1 MILVNN
7 RDKIEWQPDLT
18 VALLLEKLDYSY
30 SLITVTINDHLIQDE
45 DYHNTM
51 IPDQASVIV
60 FHLAHGG

>member
-1 MILVNN
+1 MILINN

-30 SLITVTINDHLIQDE
+30 SLITVTINDQLIQDE
-45 DYHNTM
+45 DYHTTM

>member
-30 SLITVTINDHLIQDE
+30 SLITVTINDQLIQDE